1 MKAVADRIKALRR
14 ALGVTQEAL
23 GKLAGVTKSA
33 VSQWERGI
41 CKPERDALLA
51 LKRARNINPEWIAGE
66 REPMILDERFEAREP
81 GARYGVKAELPVDT
95 RTIADQ
101 DLRAKAD
108 KLIRALA
115 SGRVSKERFE
125 MALKLLLD
133 KK

>member
-14 ALGVTQEAL
+14 TLGVTQEAL

-41 CKPERDALLA
+41 CEPDRHALHA
-51 LKRARNINPEWIAGE
+51 LKRARNINPEWIASE
-66 REPMILDERFEAREP
+66 NQPMILDERFETREP
-81 GARYGVKAELPVDT
+81 GARYATKAELPVDT
-95 RTIADQ
+95 RTIADR
-101 DLRAKAD
+101 DLRANAE

-125 MALKLLLD
+125 MAFKLLLN

>member
-1 MKAVADRIKALRR
+1 MKAVSDRIKTLRR
-14 ALGVTQEAL
+14 TLGVTQEAL

-41 CKPERDALLA
+41 CEPDRDALLA
-51 LKRARNINPEWIAGE
+51 LKRVRNINPEWIASESG
-66 REPMILDERFEAREP
+66 PMILDERFEAREP
-81 GARYGVKAELPVDT
+81 GARYSAKAEHPADT
-95 RTIADQ
+95 RTIADR
-101 DLRAKAD
+101 DLRANAE

-125 MALKLLLD
+125 MALKLLLN